1 MESYRRVVMI
11 LAVLVA
17 TSGSLQAHPHVWF
30 ETQIVVQ
37 PAEDS
42 YRLGFEWTFDAMFTE
57 MIVADFD
64 ENDDRDFDSREVE
77 AIQAEA
83 FSNLRHYDYFVT
95 VRVGD
100 QSFVPQG
107 VESFSAFL
115 RGDRLVYRFFITDT
129 LPGAFAV
136 TVFDDSYYCAID
148 YNDDVVVLEGLSA
161 ARLSVRRQSAEDRVA
176 RYQTSHG
183 VAGIFGGNN
192 TAVGEEIVIRIN

>member
-1 MESYRRVVMI
+1 MIFVV
-11 LAVLVA
+11 LWGAAVGPL
-17 TSGSLQAHPHVWF
+17 SAHPHVWF

-64 ENDDRDFDSREVE
+64 ENDDSAFDPREVE

-100 QSFVPQG
+100 RSFVPQG
-107 VESFSAFL
+107 VEDFSAFL
-115 RGDRLVYRFFITDT
+115 RGDSLVYRFFITDRV
-129 LPGAFAV
+129 PDSFAV

-148 YNDDVVVLEGLSA
+148 YNDDIVVLEGLSA
-161 ARLSVRRQSAEDRVA
+161 ARVWVRRQTAGDRVA

-183 VAGIFGGNN
+183 VAGIFGNNN
-192 TAVGEEIVIRIN
+192 TAVGEEIVLRFN